1 MNFNNLIS
9 PEQLQLM
16 MDNNEAIDIIDIREQ
31 TSFFKPIEGAE
42 HIPLSI
48 FDKYIGK
55 LNKSKTI
62 VLYCWHGVDSFFIM
76 NMLSVNHGFSNVYSL
91 KGGIEAWY
99 KFKENH

>member
-1 MNFNNLIS
+1 MNYDKLIS

-16 MDNNEAIDIIDIREQ
+16 IEAKEEPIIIDIREQ
-31 TSFFKPIEGAE
+31 ILFFKPIEGAE
-42 HIPLSI
+42 HIPASQINSSI
-48 FDKYIGK
+48 SK

-76 NMLSVNHGFSNVYSL
+76 NMLRIDHGFEQVYSL

-99 KFKENH
+99 KFKE